1 MVREDDDLLL
11 QKHVPTLMTKDD
23 FLEYAKEVGDLN
35 LKNKILKLDFDEL
48 TSLVVTDFENKK
60 NLDAETMSV
69 LDELALILAYY
80 ENGLIDIFFIEELG
94 VYYVIWN

>member
-11 QKHVPTLMTKDD
+11 QKHIPTLTKDE
-23 FLEYAKEVGDLN
+23 FLDYVAEVGNID
-35 LKNKILKLDFDEL
+35 LKNKALELDFDEL

>member
-1 MVREDDDLLL
+1 MIREDDDLQL
-11 QKHVPTLMTKDD
+11 QKHIPILTKDE
-23 FLEYAKEVGDLN
+23 FLDYVAEVGNAD
-35 LKNKILKLDFDEL
+35 LKNKALELDFDEL

-94 VYYVIWN
+94 IYYVIWN